1 MYPTSTPPPAPPGF
15 RGWFKPQGE
24 RTWRALCEGQ
34 DYDAC
39 WQTFLRRLPRQ
50 SGDGIV
56 LEGHRTPADG
66 STKAGPRPWEKQRCA

>member
-1 MYPTSTPPPAPPGF
+1 MYQEMPLPPVAPPAF
-15 RGWFKPQGE
+15 RGWFRPQGE

-39 WQTFLRRLPRQ
+39 WAALLNRLPRQ

-56 LEGHRTPADG
+56 LEADRTPTDG
-66 STKAGPRPWEKQRCA
+66 STRAGARPWEQVRA